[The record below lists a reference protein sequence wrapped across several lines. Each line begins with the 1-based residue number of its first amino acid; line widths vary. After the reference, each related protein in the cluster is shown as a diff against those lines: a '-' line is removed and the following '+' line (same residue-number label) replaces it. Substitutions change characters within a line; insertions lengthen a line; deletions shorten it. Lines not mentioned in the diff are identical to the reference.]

1 MAVRD
6 PKRRRAR
13 AMTRLAARA
22 VAARAVAWTTDATTK
37 DAVSDGRYSVRSAS
51 TMPTGNRRF
60 ETGRI
65 EAKNHSAA
73 IPGPGRHGSASA
85 SRTVAA
91 RSTAPANA
99 AGVSVSTGRITA
111 GE

>member
-1 MAVRD
+1 MVVRN
-6 PKRRRAR
+6 PRRAR
-13 AMTRLAARA
+13 ARATTRLTARA
-22 VAARAVAWTTDATTK
+22 EAAFAMAWTADATTN

-65 EAKNHSAA
+65 EAKNHKAA
-73 IPGPGRHGSASA
+73 IPETGRHGSASA
-85 SRTVAA
+85 SRAVAA
-91 RSTAPANA
+91 TSAAPANA
-99 AGVSVSTGRITA
+99 AGVSVSTGRITP